1 MGTHP
6 IFESDFDCL
15 TQIMAAPL
23 SPRSLNKTCCT
34 MNNLCLQSQSN
45 PWLKIHIVTSQT
57 ASAITERK
65 FEKSLT
71 IGQLKGKLEM
81 LTGCNAS
88 SMKLSIEDLKGK
100 KIGDIEDEERL
111 LGSYPID
118 DGMSIR
124 VTDPEAVDWNN
135 LERVEKQ
142 EMDDDTYDTFKP
154 TSVKPT
160 VREYK
165 RIHKLGKFN
174 PEFQKKAQED
184 WADKEKNDAE
194 ARERIKKGDRCE
206 VTMKNGVKHRG
217 SVKFIGETEFKT
229 DTLWIG
235 IRLDEPFGKN
245 NGSVGGKK
253 YFECENNYGVF
264 VLPSSVEVGDFPEND
279 ELDFSDDEI

>member
-15 TQIMAAPL
+15 TEMSAPL
-23 SPRSLNKTCCT
+23 SPRSLNT
-34 MNNLCLQSQSN
+34 MRNLSLQSDSN
-45 PWLKIHIVTSQT
+45 PWLKVHIVTSQT

-71 IGQLKGKLEM
+71 IGQFKGKLEM

-100 KIGDIEDEERL
+100 KIGDIEGEERL

-118 DGMSIR
+118 DGMSIG
-124 VTDPEAVDWNN
+124 VADPEGIDWNN
-135 LERVEKQ
+135 LDRVEKQ
-142 EMDDDTYDTFKP
+142 EMDEDTYDTFKP

-174 PEFQKKAQED
+174 PEFQKKAQSD
-184 WADKEKNDAE
+184 WAEKEQNDA
-194 ARERIKKGDRCE
+194 AAKERIQKGNRCE
-206 VTMKNGVKHRG
+206 VTMKNSVKHRG
-217 SVKFIGETEFKT
+217 EVKFIGETEFKT
-229 DTLWIG
+229 DILWIG
-235 IRLDEPFGKN
+235 VRLDEPFGKN
-245 NGSVGGKK
+245 DGTVQGKR
-253 YFECENNYGVF
+253 YFECEKNYGVF
-264 VLPSSVEVGDFPEND
+264 VLLSSIEVVDFPEKD

>member
-15 TQIMAAPL
+15 TEMSAPL
-23 SPRSLNKTCCT
+23 SPRSLNTIRNMDIHT
-34 MNNLCLQSQSN
+34 DSN

-71 IGQLKGKLEM
+71 IGQFKGKLEM

-124 VTDPEAVDWNN
+124 VTDPEGIDWNN
-135 LERVEKQ
+135 LDRVEKQ
-142 EMDDDTYDTFKP
+142 EMDEDTYDTFKP

-174 PEFQKKAQED
+174 PEFQKKAQSD
-184 WADKEKNDAE
+184 WDENEQMEKE
-194 ARERIKKGDRCE
+194 ARERIKKGNRCE
-206 VTMKNGVKHRG
+206 VKMANGVKHRG
-217 SVKFIGETEFKT
+217 EVKFLGETEFKK
-229 DTLWIG
+229 DLLWIG
-235 IRLDEPFGKN
+235 VQLDEPYGKN
-245 NGSVGGKK
+245 NGSVAGKE
-253 YFECENNYGVF
+253 YFTCPASYGVF
-264 VLPSSVEVGDFPEND
+264 VRPGNVEVGDYPEQD

>member
-15 TQIMAAPL
+15 TEMAAPL
-23 SPRSLNKTCCT
+23 SPRSVNTCCN
-34 MNNLCLQSQSN
+34 MKNLCLQSDSN
-45 PWLKIHIVTSQT
+45 PWLKIHIVTQQT

-71 IGQLKGKLEM
+71 IGQFKGKLEM
-81 LTGCNAS
+81 LTGCNAA

-100 KIGDIEDEERL
+100 KIGEIDDEERL

-124 VTDPEAVDWNN
+124 VTDPEAIDWNN
-135 LERVEKQ
+135 LDRVEKQ
-142 EMDDDTYDTFKP
+142 EMDEETYDTFKP

-174 PEFQKKAQED
+174 PEFQKKAQAD
-184 WADKEKNDAE
+184 WEQKEKDDAE
-194 ARERIKKGDRCE
+194 AKERFVSYAFHTVLFMFLGLKK
-206 VTMKNGVKHRG
+206 
-217 SVKFIGETEFKT
+217 
-229 DTLWIG
+229 
-235 IRLDEPFGKN
+235 
-245 NGSVGGKK
+245 
-253 YFECENNYGVF
+253 
-264 VLPSSVEVGDFPEND
+264 
-279 ELDFSDDEI
+279 EIDAKSQ

>member
-15 TQIMAAPL
+15 TEIMAAPL

-81 LTGCNAS
+81 LTGCNAA
-88 SMKLSIEDLKGK
+88 SMKLSIEDL
-100 KIGDIEDEERL
+100 ERL

-184 WADKEKNDAE
+184 WADKQEVEKE
-194 ARERIKKGDRCE
+194 ARERIHK
-206 VTMKNGVKHRG
+206 
-217 SVKFIGETEFKT
+217 
-229 DTLWIG
+229 
-235 IRLDEPFGKN
+235 
-245 NGSVGGKK
+245 
-253 YFECENNYGVF
+253 
-264 VLPSSVEVGDFPEND
+264 
-279 ELDFSDDEI
+279 